1 MTTTLAPPHSS
12 EQLTSPTHEDWP
24 IGSTPSGGALI
35 ALRREARP
43 ESRLQDTYIERRR
56 RSWLLD
62 VERRDA
68 VLNSGGA
75 YLVCVGI
82 VLVLTY
88 FMAQLAV
95 AWMYGPVN

>member
-12 EQLTSPTHEDWP
+12 AQLTSPTHEDWP
-24 IGSTPSGGALI
+24 IGSTPGGGALI

-43 ESRLQDTYIERRR
+43 QSQPQDTYIERRR

-62 VERRDA
+62 VDRRDA
-68 VLNSGGA
+68 VLNSGGT

-95 AWMYGPVN
+95 VWMYGPVN